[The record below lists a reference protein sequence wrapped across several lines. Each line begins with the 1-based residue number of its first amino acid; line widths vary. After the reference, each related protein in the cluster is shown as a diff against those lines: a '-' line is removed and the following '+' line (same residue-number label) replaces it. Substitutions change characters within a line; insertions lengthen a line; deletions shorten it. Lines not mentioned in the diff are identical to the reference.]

1 VSFTGPSEEPPSL
14 LDVFS
19 PNVHADAIN
28 KIAQALSTD
37 RASLDRPTALM
48 VLLSPARP
56 AGL

>member
-1 VSFTGPSEEPPSL
+1 LSVTAPSEDPLPESA
-14 LDVFS
+14 VFS

-28 KIAQALSTD
+28 KIAQRLSTD
-37 RASLDRPTALM
+37 RANLDRPTALM